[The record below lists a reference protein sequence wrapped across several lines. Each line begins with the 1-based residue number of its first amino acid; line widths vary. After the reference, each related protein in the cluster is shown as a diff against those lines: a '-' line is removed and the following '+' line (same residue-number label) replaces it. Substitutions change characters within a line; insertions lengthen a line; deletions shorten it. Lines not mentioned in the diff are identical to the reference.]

1 MANPERSFGIH
12 AHPAFSAGSLE
23 LPGPTIIDFG
33 VRVAGYTSD
42 VTLTLLKSPLK
53 PAQERI
59 AALVEEAYAEAEAIL
74 TPGLLNT
81 ELARRVDEIFAR
93 EGLSMPHSLGHG
105 IGLDVHEGPLLRD
118 RKDIETPLKAGMIV
132 AMEPGLYQAELGGI
146 RKENDYLITETGA
159 EKLTRSEIFR
169 I

>member
-1 MANPERSFGIH
+1 
-12 AHPAFSAGSLE
+12 
-23 LPGPTIIDFG
+23 
-33 VRVAGYTSD
+33 
-42 VTLTLLKSPLK
+42 
-53 PAQERI
+53 
-59 AALVEEAYAEAEAIL
+59 
-74 TPGLLNT
+74 
-81 ELARRVDEIFAR
+81 
-93 EGLSMPHSLGHG
+93 MPHSLGHG

-118 RKDIETPLKAGMIV
+118 RKDVESPLKAGMVI